1 MMVGGGGEGIS
12 RTMELCVFIYAMNMG
27 IRSTRSSLPCHI
39 SCACVRACVCSFIHS
54 FIHDQFKYVSSPSE
68 GASTVLGNY
77 E

>member
-12 RTMELCVFIYAMNMG
+12 RTMELCVFIHAMNTA
-27 IRSTRSSLPCHI
+27 IRSTGSSLPCHI
-39 SCACVRACVCSFIHS
+39 SCACVRAFIHS